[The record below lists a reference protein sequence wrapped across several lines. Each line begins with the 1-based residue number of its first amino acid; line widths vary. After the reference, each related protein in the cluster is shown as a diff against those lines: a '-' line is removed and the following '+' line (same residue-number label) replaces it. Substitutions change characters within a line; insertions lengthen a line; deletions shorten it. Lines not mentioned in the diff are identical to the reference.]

1 MTEYMAGGRRR
12 IDRVLA
18 PEYLAELQT
27 MDVADLRDR
36 RAEADQEET
45 DLSYA
50 RRLLHGRL
58 DLLRAEREARES
70 GRKTPAAGTST
81 DTELV
86 ARLTKILAD
95 NPRPSHGMGRHLARL
110 RPSRIGENRREAER
124 AVADVGGSDLARLS
138 DAELLG
144 ALDHLEDVER
154 RLSRSRREVQKVVDS
169 LTAELARRYQSGQVA
184 VAAPSSTA

>member
-1 MTEYMAGGRRR
+1 MTEYLAGGRRR

-18 PEYLAELQT
+18 PDYLVDLGSMEVTELR
-27 MDVADLRDR
+27 AR

-70 GRKTPAAGTST
+70 GQAAPLPGVST

-86 ARLTKILAD
+86 DRLSKILAD
-95 NPRPSHGMGRHLARL
+95 RPREAHGMGRHLSRL
-110 RPSRIGENRREAER
+110 RPSRIGQNRREAER
-124 AVADVGGSDLARLS
+124 AVADVGSSDLSRLT
-138 DAELLG
+138 DEELIG
-144 ALDHLEDVER
+144 ALERLEDVER
-154 RLSRSRREVQKVVDS
+154 RVSKSRREVQRVVDS
-169 LTAELARRYQSGQVA
+169 LTAELARRYQSGQVTVSA
-184 VAAPSSTA
+184 STG